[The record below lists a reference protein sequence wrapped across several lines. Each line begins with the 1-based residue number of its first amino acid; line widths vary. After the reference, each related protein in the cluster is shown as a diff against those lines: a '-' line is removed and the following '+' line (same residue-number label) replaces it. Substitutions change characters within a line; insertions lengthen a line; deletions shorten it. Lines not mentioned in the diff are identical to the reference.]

1 MTAFDD
7 EWTKL
12 AAKITA
18 VGVED
23 LGALRRIFYLGAHSL
38 MRAMAAAPESE
49 HMRLMRGIQERLM
62 DDAFEIVRTRREA
75 DPHLGP
81 DPDASDPH
89 QPGMHGE
96 GTFP

>member
-23 LGALRRIFYLGAHSL
+23 LVALRRAFYLGAHSL
-38 MRAMAAAPESE
+38 MLAMAAAPESE

-62 DDAFEIVRTRREA
+62 DDGFEIERLPL
-75 DPHLGP
+75 D
-81 DPDASDPH
+81 SDPH

>member
-23 LGALRRIFYLGAHSL
+23 LVALRRAFYLGAHSL
-38 MRAMAAAPESE
+38 MLAMAAAPESE

-62 DDAFEIVRTRREA
+62 DEAFEIARLPLE
-75 DPHLGP
+75 D
-81 DPDASDPH
+81 DPH
-89 QPGMHGE
+89 QPGVHGE